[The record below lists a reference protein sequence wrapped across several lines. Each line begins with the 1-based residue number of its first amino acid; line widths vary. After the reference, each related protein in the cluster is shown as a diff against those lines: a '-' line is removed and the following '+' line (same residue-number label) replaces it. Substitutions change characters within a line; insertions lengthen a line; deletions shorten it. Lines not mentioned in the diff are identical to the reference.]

1 MQDGNENV
9 SKDQSWRTENKRV
22 SKNYQGILGKI

>member
-9 SKDQSWRTENKRV
+9 SKDQSWRTENKREFQ
-22 SKNYQGILGKI
+22 KTIREY